1 MEELNAYKHAGEVH
15 WVGTLKIDHRSEC
28 DSKFVFPSLC
38 GFAINCRLVQGV
50 TAGIE
55 SSTPC
60 DPECSS
66 CGNRKW
72 MDGIFYSVIAAQ
84 LHFLWPLSVMN

>member
-1 MEELNAYKHAGEVH
+1 MEEFNAHKHAGEVH

-28 DSKFVFPSLC
+28 DSKLFFPSLC
-38 GFAINCRLVQGV
+38 GFAINWRLVQGV

-66 CGNRKW
+66 CGNRW

-84 LHFLWPLSVMN
+84 LHFLWPLSGMN